1 MDVHTGTLLDTKEG
15 ESPKGFF
22 NPVIPTQNFRA
33 NPVTR
38 MVIFNIPPSV
48 QTCNPKSRPHFALR
62 SRIPDPEKP
71 IEDPQEN
78 AVD

>member
-1 MDVHTGTLLDTKEG
+1 
-15 ESPKGFF
+15 
-22 NPVIPTQNFRA
+22 
-33 NPVTR
+33 

-48 QTCNPKSRPHFALR
+48 QTFNPKSRPHFALI

-78 AVD
+78 ATD